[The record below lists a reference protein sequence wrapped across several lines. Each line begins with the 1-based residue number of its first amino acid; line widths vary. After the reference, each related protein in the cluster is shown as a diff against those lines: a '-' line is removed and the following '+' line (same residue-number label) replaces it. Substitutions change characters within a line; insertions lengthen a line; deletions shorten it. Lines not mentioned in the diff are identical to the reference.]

1 MGFQPTP
8 LKRLISLA
16 RDSKTIYKILKAEG
30 LLSELGLNQSEQI
43 IGRIVQI
50 KSKKYY
56 FEMPPGSTSSNLLQE
71 FALTPSD
78 IDYIEEFLLGG
89 YLNEDGEKLT
99 GDSDT
104 SEQWEEAYQKAL
116 FYASDLTTTCR
127 HCKAEV
133 SANIHFCGYCGQL
146 MISEKDNEATLI
158 IKFEDSFHNLGF
170 CIGGKYLN
178 IKPNENYPLLLLWE
192 GTYCYQVE
200 YNLNDYRGILSQ
212 NKYNFV
218 GGESYD
224 LIFSVDDSSPN
235 LQIVH
240 KTISD

>member
-1 MGFQPTP
+1 MGFQATP

-50 KSKKYY
+50 KSQKYY
-56 FEMPPGSTSSNLLQE
+56 FEMPLGSTDRDLLQE
-71 FALTPSD
+71 FRLTPYD

-89 YLNEDGEKLT
+89 YLNETGKQLT
-99 GDSDT
+99 GDDHT
-104 SEQWEEAYQKAL
+104 LEQWGETYQKAL
-116 FYASDLTTTCR
+116 FYASNLTATCR

-158 IKFEDSFHNLGF
+158 IKFEDSYHELDFG
-170 CIGGKYLN
+170 IGGKYLN

-192 GTYCYQVE
+192 GTYCYQIQ
-200 YNLNDYRGILSQ
+200 YNLTNFRGILSR
-212 NKYNFV
+212 NKYSFV

-224 LIFSVDDSSPN
+224 LIFSVDNSSPN
-235 LQIVH
+235 LEIVR